1 MSIDRLVNNFTKI
14 CTSVTQVSLYSDK
27 KFLPCFDCSTKGVR
41 IVVKR
46 VRVEI
51 KIICLAIMRILWS
64 HVMYSDM
71 PQEVNLWFRIQEDW
85 KTVASNFLKVSY
97 YAFEGNK
104 PKMIWNLSQNE
115 ILSIKQSLMSD
126 PH

>member
-1 MSIDRLVNNFTKI
+1 
-14 CTSVTQVSLYSDK
+14 
-27 KFLPCFDCSTKGVR
+27 
-41 IVVKR
+41 
-46 VRVEI
+46 
-51 KIICLAIMRILWS
+51 MRILWS